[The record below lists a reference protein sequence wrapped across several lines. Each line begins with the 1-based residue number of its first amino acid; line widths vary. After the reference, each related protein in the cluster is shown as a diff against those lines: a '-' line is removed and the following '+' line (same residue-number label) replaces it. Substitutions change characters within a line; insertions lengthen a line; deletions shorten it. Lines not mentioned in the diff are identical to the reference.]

1 MAILYNKFRLSI
13 SDRVKNVS
21 NLGSI
26 KCQISAG
33 CSLALLSFYLCN
45 IIRTVFM
52 TWQALYKYTLQVT
65 LVSRIMPEG
74 TVHYIP

>member
-52 TWQALYKYTLQVT
+52 TWQAFITLYSIWFRLNRCYCMQCN
-65 LVSRIMPEG
+65 IQ
-74 TVHYIP
+74 I